1 MEQLA
6 IFEEKL
12 ALSPQDLHGEITSID
27 DILEKKLRRQ
37 LEGKCSQHGFVI
49 PKSVE
54 LISRSMGI
62 LEKGRFTGDFL
73 YYVKAQGKVYN
84 PADGTIVQ
92 MKVDIKNNAGVHG
105 IVQGAIEV
113 YITRDAHIGEEE
125 FHSIQV
131 GDTIEVRILKSR
143 FQIHDKMI
151 VSAGLFLQKVGSG
164 GEVVGEAVTAS
175 ALVPAA
181 PPAAALQEGE
191 VPAAPALEI
200 LGEEEEV
207 VDGEGEGEGEG
218 KDKGESDEE

>member
-12 ALSPQDLHGEITSID
+12 SLSPHDLHGEITSID

-37 LEGKCSQHGFVI
+37 LEGKCSQHGYVI
-49 PKSVE
+49 PNSIE
-54 LISRSMGI
+54 LLSRSMGV

-84 PADGTIVQ
+84 PSDGSVVE

-105 IVQGAIEV
+105 IVQNAIEV
-113 YITRDAHIGEEE
+113 YVTRDAHIGEEE

-131 GDTIEVRILKSR
+131 GDTIRVRILKSR

-151 VSAGLFLQKVGSG
+151 VSAGLFLEKVGG
-164 GEVVGEAVTAS
+164 GVPPAIKEVPVATEEEKEGVS
-175 ALVPAA
+175 AAAAAA
-181 PPAAALQEGE
+181 PPALEVLDEEVIVEEGE
-191 VPAAPALEI
+191 
-200 LGEEEEV
+200 G
-207 VDGEGEGEGEG
+207 DGEGEGEE
-218 KDKGESDEE
+218 KTEE